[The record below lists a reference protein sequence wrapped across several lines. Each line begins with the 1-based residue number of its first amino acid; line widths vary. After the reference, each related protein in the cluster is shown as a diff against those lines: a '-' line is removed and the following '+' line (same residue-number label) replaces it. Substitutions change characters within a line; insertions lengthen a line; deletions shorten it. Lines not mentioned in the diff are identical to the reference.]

1 MAKGVYKEWLKPEK
15 LVLLQGWKRNG
26 LTDEEIAKNIG
37 ISRKTLSEWKS
48 KYRNIGD
55 ALKIG
60 KQQANFIVEN
70 KLFKRAK
77 DGNVTAMIF
86 WLKNNW
92 RDKYNDS
99 TLGPEE
105 VALMKER
112 KRKAKAEAIIAE
124 YQAEQITN
132 SSSNVTGVTI
142 VDDIPKEEGADDDN
156 DKS

>member
-86 WLKNNW
+86 FGL
-92 RDKYNDS
+92 RIIGVIS
-99 TLGPEE
+99 TTIQHLG
-105 VALMKER
+105 R
-112 KRKAKAEAIIAE
+112 KKLL
-124 YQAEQITN
+124 
-132 SSSNVTGVTI
+132 
-142 VDDIPKEEGADDDN
+142 
-156 DKS
+156 

>member
-156 DKS
+156 YKS